1 MFEDPVADVIIGN
14 VDEAKKVHSIN
25 AVTRAMTN
33 TSMTHSE
40 SPNNNTLL
48 DLERYTTTCEDFK
61 LEQEQDPS
69 LRQPWSKANDN
80 TLDVKRK
87 GTASFLIKNGL
98 LYREF
103 QYQGQPD
110 LIQQQLVVPLSKR
123 KVVLEIAHSSPLAGH
138 MSINKT
144 KTRIFS
150 NFFWPGAD
158 KDIKQ
163 FVRSCPV
170 CQKARPPG
178 KCGRAELGVM
188 NVVTTPFAKIAI
200 DIVGPL
206 ELTDRKNMYILTL
219 VDMATRW
226 PEAIPLPNVNT
237 STVIEALSNIF
248 ARIGFPEHIL
258 SDNGPQFKSE
268 LYEQVCRFF
277 HIKVVKSTPYHPS
290 SNGRVERLNGSLK
303 NMLIKVAEKDPR
315 NWDRFINATLFA
327 YREIPN
333 ATTGVSPYEMV
344 YGRKVR
350 GPMSIIKNLFT
361 NEFIERETRNV
372 YEYLLDL
379 KNRLGTT
386 LRVALSNDTKHTKEY
401 KKYYDKHSTK
411 KIILEGDFVLV
422 LKPHRQ
428 NKLSMYW
435 DGPYK
440 VERKNSNLNYTIRK
454 GNKLKVYH
462 INRLAK
468 YHDRSDEVSE
478 NKQDQLITACIAAVI
493 NDAEEDQDG
502 QKLDNGLENL
512 PTFEVTENIGLQHV
526 KINKELNDSQHNNIV
541 QVIKQFQ
548 EIITDIPGKAKVKE
562 FRIEVTSD
570 KPINLKPYTVPI
582 HMRENLDKEIEN
594 MLKFDIIE
602 ESESPYA
609 SPVVLIKKKDSSL
622 RLCVDYRRLNAI
634 TRFDAEVIP
643 DPEDLFV
650 QVHKAKYFTKVDLTK
665 GFWQLPI
672 EESSRKYT
680 AFKVPN
686 GHFQFKYVPF
696 GLANSPSFFNRTIR
710 NVLQGLSNVIFYFDD
725 ILIYNDDW
733 ESHLMSVQQVMTR
746 LRDYGLTV
754 KPEKL
759 ELGFFKI
766 TFLGHVVGGGKMEPD
781 PKNLERIMGL
791 RPPTNKKEVR
801 SILGIAS
808 YYSKFIPSF
817 ADIVFPLTQLL
828 RKGTPTRVTWSPEC
842 DLALKKI
849 QSCLSSSP
857 ILILPNPNK
866 PFIIQTDASDKGI
879 ACCLLQQVDGILH
892 PIKYL
897 SRKLLPRER
906 HYAIIERECLAIV
919 WSVQRLDR
927 YLCGTKFT
935 IQCDH
940 RPLSYL
946 KSCKFQNNRICRWSL
961 MLQNFNFDIV
971 HIEGRNN
978 FLADTLSRLT

>member
-1 MFEDPVADVIIGN
+1 M
-14 VDEAKKVHSIN
+14 
-25 AVTRAMTN
+25 
-33 TSMTHSE
+33 
-40 SPNNNTLL
+40 
-48 DLERYTTTCEDFK
+48 
-61 LEQEQDPS
+61 
-69 LRQPWSKANDN
+69 
-80 TLDVKRK
+80 
-87 GTASFLIKNGL
+87 
-98 LYREF
+98 
-103 QYQGQPD
+103 
-110 LIQQQLVVPLSKR
+110 
-123 KVVLEIAHSSPLAGH
+123 
-138 MSINKT
+138 
-144 KTRIFS
+144 
-150 NFFWPGAD
+150 
-158 KDIKQ
+158 
-163 FVRSCPV
+163 
-170 CQKARPPG
+170 
-178 KCGRAELGVM
+178 
-188 NVVTTPFAKIAI
+188 
-200 DIVGPL
+200 
-206 ELTDRKNMYILTL
+206 
-219 VDMATRW
+219 
-226 PEAIPLPNVNT
+226 
-237 STVIEALSNIF
+237 
-248 ARIGFPEHIL
+248 
-258 SDNGPQFKSE
+258 
-268 LYEQVCRFF
+268 
-277 HIKVVKSTPYHPS
+277 
-290 SNGRVERLNGSLK
+290 
-303 NMLIKVAEKDPR
+303 
-315 NWDRFINATLFA
+315 
-327 YREIPN
+327 
-333 ATTGVSPYEMV
+333 
-344 YGRKVR
+344 
-350 GPMSIIKNLFT
+350 
-361 NEFIERETRNV
+361 
-372 YEYLLDL
+372 
-379 KNRLGTT
+379 
-386 LRVALSNDTKHTKEY
+386 
-401 KKYYDKHSTK
+401 
-411 KIILEGDFVLV
+411 
-422 LKPHRQ
+422 
-428 NKLSMYW
+428 
-435 DGPYK
+435 
-440 VERKNSNLNYTIRK
+440 
-454 GNKLKVYH
+454 
-462 INRLAK
+462 
-468 YHDRSDEVSE
+468 
-478 NKQDQLITACIAAVI
+478 
-493 NDAEEDQDG
+493 
-502 QKLDNGLENL
+502 
-512 PTFEVTENIGLQHV
+512 
-526 KINKELNDSQHNNIV
+526 
-541 QVIKQFQ
+541 
-548 EIITDIPGKAKVKE
+548 
-562 FRIEVTSD
+562 
-570 KPINLKPYTVPI
+570 
-582 HMRENLDKEIEN
+582 
-594 MLKFDIIE
+594 
-602 ESESPYA
+602 
-609 SPVVLIKKKDSSL
+609 LIKKKDSSL

-801 SILGIAS
+801 SILGIAN